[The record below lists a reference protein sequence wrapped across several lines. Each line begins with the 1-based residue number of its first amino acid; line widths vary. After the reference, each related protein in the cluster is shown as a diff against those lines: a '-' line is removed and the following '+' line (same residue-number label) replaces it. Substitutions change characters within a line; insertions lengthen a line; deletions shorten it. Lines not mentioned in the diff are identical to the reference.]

1 MAVGLDARRIE
12 ELVRSY
18 LASGA
23 VVPVRMY
30 GQLAE
35 YLALLVKW
43 NAKTNL
49 TAIREPE
56 EMVRRHF
63 GESLFAAQHLGE
75 CETVMDFG
83 SGGGFPG
90 VPMQLFRPELE
101 VTLAESQNKKAT
113 FLREVVRILGLPA
126 EVWAGRVEEMPAD
139 WRFDVVAM
147 RAVDNMGLAV
157 EVGAERS
164 SKRVMVL
171 GTERQ
176 EVRVPEGFEVEGAIG
191 MPGSVD
197 MRVLMLRRV
206 AGCGDCSTW
215 NNWGGKPLWAP

>member
-1 MAVGLDARRIE
+1 MAIGLDARRIE
-12 ELVRSY
+12 ELVRPY

-23 VVPVRMY
+23 VVPVGVY

-139 WRFDVVAM
+139 RRFDVVAM

-206 AGCGDCSTW
+206 AG
-215 NNWGGKPLWAP
+215 